1 MTEWQQPVDHR
12 GKAFQNFSGKE
23 YINQIWR
30 RERRIETDSE
40 KLNPSLQKAKGTRI
54 CLRVNCLSQ

>member
-1 MTEWQQPVDHR
+1 MATT
-12 GKAFQNFSGKE
+12 SGPSGESISKFTADKE

-40 KLNPSLQKAKGTRI
+40 KLNPSLQKAKGTMI
-54 CLRVNCLSQ
+54 YLRVYCLSQ

>member
-1 MTEWQQPVDHR
+1 MATTSRP
-12 GKAFQNFSGKE
+12 SGESISKFTADKE

-40 KLNPSLQKAKGTRI
+40 KLNPSLQKAKGTMI
-54 CLRVNCLSQ
+54 YLRVYCLSQ

>member
-1 MTEWQQPVDHR
+1 MATTSRPSGESIS
-12 GKAFQNFSGKE
+12 KFTAGKE